1 MPDARKTLDELYGEW
16 VTCTRCDLGTHR
28 KNNGG
33 EFVFGEGEL
42 GGIMLVG
49 EGPGVEEE
57 KEGRPFVG
65 RSGRL
70 LRAILQKLGARDIY
84 LTNLVTCRSCEPV
97 LDESGLPRLF
107 QRKRGPA
114 LPMFKDIPPLPT
126 HWKTC
131 QQRLHEEIYLV
142 DPKIVVTL
150 GNTAAE
156 AVIGGHFT
164 ITKDRGQERTI
175 EVPGAGQRALL
186 TEKKQVWYR
195 KVNGEMTAPTEQST
209 VSYYTIPTL
218 HPAYVSRMI
227 ADRGPKSPFQQLVGD
242 IRSAIKR
249 YDEYQQIVYG
259 RTPGGDSN
267 ATNDDVYSAYVATGE
282 LDE

>member
-1 MPDARKTLDELYGEW
+1 VPDARKTLDELYSEW
-16 VTCTRCDLGTHR
+16 VNCTQCDLGKHR

-33 EFVFGEGEL
+33 EFVFGEGAL
-42 GGIMLVG
+42 GGIMFIG

-70 LRAILQKLGARDIY
+70 LRAILEKLGATDVYI
-84 LTNLVTCRSCEPV
+84 TNLVTCRSCEPV

-114 LPMFKDIPPLPT
+114 IPMFKDIPPLPA

-131 QQRLHEEIYLV
+131 QPRLHEEIYLV
-142 DPKIVVTL
+142 DPKIIVTL

-164 ITKDRGQERTI
+164 ITKDRCVDYTI
-175 EVPGAGQRALL
+175 DVPGAGQRAVL

-195 KVNGEMTAPTEQST
+195 KVAGEMTAPTEQAM
-209 VSYYTIPTL
+209 VRYYTVPTL
-218 HPAYVSRMI
+218 HPAYVLRMI

-242 IRSAIKR
+242 IRYAIKR
-249 YDEYQQIVYG
+249 YDQYMQIVYG
-259 RTPGGDSN
+259 RTPGTGSD
-267 ATNDDVYSAYVATGE
+267 TNNEEVYSAYEATGE